1 MNETLTLSS
10 SLFPLGWQHYLL
22 GGLLIGGGV
31 VLLFALTGLIG
42 GMSTVFSSSWSFVSK
57 RAFFQQ
63 ARLTGSRGWR
73 LVYAA
78 GLVLG
83 AGIWWLI
90 FSDGTPLR
98 TEVPAGLLLAGGFL
112 VGYGARLG
120 NGCTSGHGI
129 CGLGSLQWP
138 SLLAVLTFMGTAF
151 LTAHLVAWWLA

>member
-1 MNETLTLSS
+1 MIETWT
-10 SLFPLGWQHYLL
+10 LFPLGWQHYLL
-22 GGLLIGGGV
+22 GGLLIGAGV
-31 VLLFALTGLIG
+31 VLLFALTGLVG
-42 GMSTVFSSSWSFVSK
+42 GMSTVFSSTWSFVSK

-63 ARLTGSRGWR
+63 PRLRGSRVWR

-83 AGIWWLI
+83 AALWWFTL
-90 FSDGTPLR
+90 SDGTPLR
-98 TEVPAGLLLAGGFL
+98 TEVPAGLLLVGGFL

-120 NGCTSGHGI
+120 NGCTSGHGV

-151 LTAHLVAWWLA
+151 VTANLVAWWLA